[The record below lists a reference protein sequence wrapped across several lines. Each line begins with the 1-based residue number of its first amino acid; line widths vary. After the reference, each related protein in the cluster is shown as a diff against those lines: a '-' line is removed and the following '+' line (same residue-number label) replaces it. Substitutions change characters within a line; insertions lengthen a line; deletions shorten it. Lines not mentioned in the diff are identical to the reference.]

1 MLSSRTLVN
10 RRVSAAM
17 ARVASLRQYSAKS
30 KVTDSATT
38 GMAFKRS
45 HPSKL
50 RPLPRVPTPTAEQAV
65 SNILYNTPTAP
76 KLKTERHIL
85 DCLAQD
91 EPGVLS
97 RVTGI
102 MAARGFNI
110 DSLVASRTEVP
121 GLSRMTIVLKGPAI
135 VMQQAKKQLEDVVP
149 VWAVLDYSHTKI
161 IERESLLVKISILGP
176 EQAFKKLGFEGQSG
190 QEEGETTDRRNSL
203 SLPSRQARLDSED
216 FGAPFESEHD
226 REFIGSQRRLQAL
239 RELTDLFKGRIVD
252 VSAESV
258 VIEMNAK
265 SDRVDAFLKLVRPF
279 GILEAVR
286 SGLMAMPRSAKM
298 SFYEEDEADTD
309 QSYEKTEVDLSTLP
323 PS

>member
-1 MLSSRTLVN
+1 MLQ
-10 RRVSAAM
+10 RVSL
-17 ARVASLRQYSAKS
+17 RVQKSASLRLCGLPVLSAASVRQYSAKS
-30 KVTDSATT
+30 KVTDSATS
-38 GMAFKRS
+38 GIEFKRM
-45 HPSKL
+45 HPSQL
-50 RPLPRVPTPTAEQAV
+50 HPLPRVPTLTAEQAV
-65 SNILYNTPTAP
+65 SNLLYNTPTAP

-110 DSLVASRTEVP
+110 DSLVASKTEVP

-135 VMQQAKKQLEDVVP
+135 IMQQAKKQLEDAVP

-161 IERESLLVKISILGP
+161 IERESLLVKASVLGP
-176 EQAFKKLGFEGQSG
+176 ERAFKHLGVDTGSG
-190 QEEGETTDRRNSL
+190 AQTAEASANESNSEAVNA
-203 SLPSRQARLDSED
+203 SLKSTLDN
-216 FGAPFESEHD
+216 
-226 REFIGSQRRLQAL
+226 EFINSQHRLQAL
-239 RELTDLFKGRIVD
+239 RELTDLFKGKIVD

-258 VIEMNAK
+258 VIELNAK
-265 SDRVDAFLKLVRPF
+265 SDRIDAFLKLVRPF

-286 SGLMAMPRSAKM
+286 SGLMAMPRSTKM
-298 SFYEEDEADTD
+298 SLHEEEDVDTI
-309 QSYEKTEVDLSTLP
+309 EEETTEVDLSSLP